1 LWKAQLPTSAHA
13 TPMTNRVGGNGKQ
26 YVVIA
31 AVGHS
36 HIDEEKQDEAVVAF
50 TLP

>member
-1 LWKAQLPTSAHA
+1 
-13 TPMTNRVGGNGKQ
+13 MTNRVGGNGKQ
-26 YVVIA
+26 YVAIA